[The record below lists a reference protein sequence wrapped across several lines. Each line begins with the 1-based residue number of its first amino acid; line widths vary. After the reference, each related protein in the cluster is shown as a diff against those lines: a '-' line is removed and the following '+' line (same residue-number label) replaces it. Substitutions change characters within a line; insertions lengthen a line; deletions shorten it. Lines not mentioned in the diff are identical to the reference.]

1 MAAVTAASEPSKA
14 MGPEGVR
21 VTVSAPRRKR
31 QGTGWPVA
39 EERIVT
45 ARWRAA
51 IEHRIVSAIPFEKNV
66 CSTG

>member
-1 MAAVTAASEPSKA
+1 